1 MQDLS
6 ETKAV
11 EKNRSITSFPP
22 IPSKILP
29 RYLIHPFKIELERAQ
44 NFQAFILINYEL
56 GLLWK
61 IFNF

>member
-6 ETKAV
+6 EAKAV

-29 RYLIHPFKIELERAQ
+29 RYLIHSFKIELERAQ
-44 NFQAFILINYEL
+44 NFQAFGLI
-56 GLLWK
+56 G
-61 IFNF
+61 

>member
-6 ETKAV
+6 GAKAV

-29 RYLIHPFKIELERAQ
+29 RYLIHSFKIELERAQ
-44 NFQAFILINYEL
+44 NFQAFGLI
-56 GLLWK
+56 G
-61 IFNF
+61 